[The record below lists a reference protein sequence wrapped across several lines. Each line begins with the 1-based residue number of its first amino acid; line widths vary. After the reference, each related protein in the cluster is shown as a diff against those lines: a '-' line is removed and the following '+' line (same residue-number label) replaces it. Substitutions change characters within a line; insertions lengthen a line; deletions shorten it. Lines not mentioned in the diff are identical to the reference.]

1 MCGQLKAIR
10 QDLTVQ
16 RIRTA
21 FTVHVYETHARV
33 ALESVDLNEYNQ
45 CQTQLRELYA
55 AAGLADAGHQA
66 EFVAY
71 RVLYYLYLS
80 YSGSTD
86 SGQAELLKILA
97 ETPAAARDAA
107 PVAHAL
113 RVRDA
118 LARGNAYAFF
128 RLHASAPNMGSYLLD
143 RFADAVRV
151 DAAMKILRAYRPT
164 VPLGVVANQLG
175 FFDDVQDCRAFVSQ
189 LGFVFDAHGDCLCR
203 ESRCE
208 PARLAQDTSS
218 LL

>member
-1 MCGQLKAIR
+1 VRAQ
-10 QDLTVQ
+10 
-16 RIRTA
+16 
-21 FTVHVYETHARV
+21 VHVYETHARV

-151 DAAMKILRAYRPT
+151 D
-164 VPLGVVANQLG
+164 VVAGAGFTRQRPRLSSAPRRKDRVDAATAGTDPRPREAIPSATPCAQGDSVCDPRDGRREGGSSTQL
-175 FFDDVQDCRAFVSQ
+175 QARAGGAS
-189 LGFVFDAHGDCLCR
+189 
-203 ESRCE
+203 
-208 PARLAQDTSS
+208 PAPRRPP
-218 LL
+218 